1 MRKKGSGKL
10 KERINNWKIKV
21 SNHNIAVN
29 RLGHTDSYGE
39 DRTSIQTPAVSCG
52 AEAVSYTHLDVY
64 KRQHYDLF

>member
-29 RLGHTDSYGE
+29 RLGHIDSYGG

-52 AEAVSYTHLDVY
+52 AEDSKIKDMKIQFTKAETS
-64 KRQHYDLF
+64 R